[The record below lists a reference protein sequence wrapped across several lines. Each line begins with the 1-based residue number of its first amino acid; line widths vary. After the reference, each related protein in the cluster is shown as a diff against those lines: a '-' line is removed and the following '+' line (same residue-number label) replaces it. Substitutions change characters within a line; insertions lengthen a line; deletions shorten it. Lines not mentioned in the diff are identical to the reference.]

1 MSPFS
6 WFFLEHLKGA
16 VPNLPKHRGKAFA
29 AKIARGWLLP
39 MGTWRFL
46 GVGVVFS
53 PTGKEC
59 CEWLDVG
66 VLEVTLQGTNIFAP
80 ENGWLEDVFF
90 LGDGLFSGA
99 VLVSGRVSKIKG
111 SQN

>member
-1 MSPFS
+1 
-6 WFFLEHLKGA
+6 
-16 VPNLPKHRGKAFA
+16 
-29 AKIARGWLLP
+29 

-66 VLEVTLQGTNIFAP
+66 VWEVIL
-80 ENGWLEDVFF
+80 
-90 LGDGLFSGA
+90 
-99 VLVSGRVSKIKG
+99 KIKG
-111 SQN
+111 SQKLDFVEYVKIKQGACQRRKRFGTGNPFYFTF